1 MGVYNLLYPP
11 LSLLGMGRKYKC
23 PCKLPN
29 GSMCGL
35 ECGTLYEAEQHNIQW
50 HCQMNV
56 SNEDDWENEVA
67 SGDPF

>member
-1 MGVYNLLYPP
+1 MG
-11 LSLLGMGRKYKC
+11 KYKC

-29 GSMCGL
+29 GGMCGF